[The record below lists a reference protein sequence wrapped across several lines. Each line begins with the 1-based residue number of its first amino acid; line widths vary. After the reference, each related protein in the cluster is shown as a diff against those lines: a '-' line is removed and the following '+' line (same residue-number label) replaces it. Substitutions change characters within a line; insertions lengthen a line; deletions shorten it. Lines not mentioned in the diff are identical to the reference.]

1 MLLEVDG
8 FLDEWAAHGV
18 PLRSA
23 RDLSHG
29 QFLLVGVD
37 EGAETPS
44 GCSIDALVNRLKE
57 LGSGLGVTLVE
68 HGPVW
73 FRVGAEVRTVSRP
86 EFRKLVGEGRVTPD
100 TPVFDTSLTRVA
112 ELRSHGLERPV
123 RESWHGPA
131 FFGKAQIS

>member
-1 MLLEVDG
+1 MLSEVDG
-8 FLDEWAAHGV
+8 FLDEWSAHGV

-23 RDLSHG
+23 RELSDR

-37 EGAETPS
+37 EDAEAPS

-73 FRVGAEVRTVSRP
+73 FRDGAAVRTASRL
-86 EFRKLVGEGRVTPD
+86 EFRRMVGEGRVTPD
-100 TPVFDTSLTRVA
+100 TPVFDTSLTRLA
-112 ELRSHGLERPV
+112 ELRAHGLERAV

-131 FFGKAQIS
+131 FFGKAQTG